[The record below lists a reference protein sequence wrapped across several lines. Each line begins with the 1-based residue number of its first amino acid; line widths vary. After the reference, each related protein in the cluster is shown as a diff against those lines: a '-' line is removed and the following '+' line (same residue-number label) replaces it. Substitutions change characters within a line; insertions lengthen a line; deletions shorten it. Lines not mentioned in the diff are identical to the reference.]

1 MSRWDAAETLK
12 TLHLNPVNL
21 VKPVYYPQ
29 ESEMNVKDVF
39 AVAEFSSEKMRK
51 INLFE
56 TKNFFC
62 DVYCLEPGQEQK
74 VHAHEEEDK
83 IYYVLAGRGS
93 FVVGDETRELGERQI
108 VMAPAGAPHGV
119 KNASDQRLTLLVFM
133 TPNPNFK

>member
-1 MSRWDAAETLK
+1 MDI
-12 TLHLNPVNL
+12 
-21 VKPVYYPQ
+21 
-29 ESEMNVKDVF
+29 KDVF
-39 AVAEFSSEKMRK
+39 AVTEFSSEKMRK

-74 VHAHEEEDK
+74 VHAHQDEDK

-93 FVVGDETRELGERQI
+93 FVVGDETQELGESQI

-119 KNASDQRLTLLVFM
+119 RNSSGQRLTLLVFM
-133 TPNPNFK
+133 TPNPNLK

>member
-1 MSRWDAAETLK
+1 MD
-12 TLHLNPVNL
+12 
-21 VKPVYYPQ
+21 
-29 ESEMNVKDVF
+29 VKDVF
-39 AVAEFSSEKMRK
+39 AATDFSAEKMRK

-74 VHAHEEEDK
+74 VHAHAVEDK

-93 FVVGDETRELGERQI
+93 FVVGDETQELPEGRI

-119 KNASDQRLTLLVFM
+119 KNSGDHRLTLLVFM

>member
-1 MSRWDAAETLK
+1 MDI
-12 TLHLNPVNL
+12 
-21 VKPVYYPQ
+21 
-29 ESEMNVKDVF
+29 KDVF
-39 AVAEFSSEKMRK
+39 AVAEFSSEKMQK

-74 VHAHEEEDK
+74 VHAHQDEDK

-93 FVVGDETRELGERQI
+93 FFVGDETQDLGERQI
-108 VMAPAGAPHGV
+108 VMAPAGELHGV
-119 KNASDQRLTLLVFM
+119 KNTSGQRLTLLVFM